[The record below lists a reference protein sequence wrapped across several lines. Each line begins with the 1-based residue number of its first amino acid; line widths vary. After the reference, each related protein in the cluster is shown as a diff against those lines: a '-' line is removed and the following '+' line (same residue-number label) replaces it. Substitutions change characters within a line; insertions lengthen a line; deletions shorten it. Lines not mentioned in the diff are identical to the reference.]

1 MALMGIDIVYL
12 WVDGADPVW
21 QAKRQ
26 RAYQQWV
33 DENPDALAV
42 HGNTPGRYRDN
53 GELRFN
59 LRALERFFPDHG
71 HVYIVT
77 DGQTPHWLR
86 PSERLTVVDHRT
98 LLPSADAGVYDSG
111 HIESYIHHIPGLSEQ
126 FIYMNDDVFF
136 GAPVDPAWWF
146 GDRLKVF
153 LEPEQIED
161 FEELQP
167 LETALVNASIASK
180 QWMDQ
185 QYSGYVHEPRVF
197 SHAPRPMLKRALYA
211 LESLAPEQFAR
222 ARSTVFRAWRK
233 PAIVPDLVPRWM
245 VHQGMAELRI
255 LNPLHI
261 QTGAPDAELQLHA
274 LAHKFGQLPFFCI
287 NDTCDDAA
295 ADDPRLLRV
304 RHTLMA
310 LLPQPSS
317 FERGSTQGE
326 AARLAA

>member
-1 MALMGIDIVYL
+1 MRIDIVYL
-12 WVDGADPVW
+12 WVDGSDPVW

-26 RAYQQWV
+26 RAYQEWV
-33 DENPDALAV
+33 SENPDALAV
-42 HGNTPGRYRDN
+42 HGNTAGRYRDN

-71 HVYIVT
+71 HVYLVT

-86 PSERLTVVDHRT
+86 PSERLSVVDHRT
-98 LLPSADAGVYDSG
+98 LLPNAGAGVYDSG

-136 GAPVDPAWWF
+136 GAPVKPAWWF

-153 LEPEQIED
+153 LEAEPIED

-167 LETALVNASIASK
+167 LETALVNAAIASK
-180 QWMDQ
+180 QWMGQ
-185 QYSGYVHEPRVF
+185 QYPDYRHEPRVF
-197 SHAPRPMLKRALYA
+197 SHAPRPMRKRVLQA
-211 LESLAPEQFAR
+211 LEALAPTQFAR
-222 ARSTVFRAWRK
+222 ARSTAFRSWRL
-233 PAIVPDLVPRWM
+233 PAVVPDLVPRWM
-245 VHQGMAELRI
+245 VHQGYAEPRI
-255 LNPLHI
+255 LDPLHI

-274 LAHKFGQLPFFCI
+274 LEHQFGQLPFFCI

-304 RHTLMA
+304 RNTLMA

-317 FERGSTQGE
+317 FEQGATHGE